1 MSNKIQFK
9 ITLLSDTLPASGY
22 VVEPI
27 IDVDIVSDKSGL
39 PYLQGKRIKGL
50 LRESIVEV
58 YEMMGFKYELL
69 NSIFGI
75 PGDPLSKSIQVG
87 NGYMYGHLQLE
98 EWLHWAKHRFG
109 GYFFPDRVKEI
120 FTTIRSQTS
129 LENGVAK
136 ASSLRA
142 MRLLDKGL
150 EFHGDI
156 AITGLKEMHIAVLVL
171 GCKNMRYI
179 GSGRNRGFG
188 QVEMKLLKS
197 ESAEYSAKWAIKFL
211 EGECIHG

>member
-1 MSNKIQFK
+1 
-9 ITLLSDTLPASGY
+9 
-22 VVEPI
+22 
-27 IDVDIVSDKSGL
+27 
-39 PYLQGKRIKGL
+39 
-50 LRESIVEV
+50 
-58 YEMMGFKYELL
+58 
-69 NSIFGI
+69 
-75 PGDPLSKSIQVG
+75 
-87 NGYMYGHLQLE
+87 
-98 EWLHWAKHRFG
+98 
-109 GYFFPDRVKEI
+109 
-120 FTTIRSQTS
+120 
-129 LENGVAK
+129 
-136 ASSLRA
+136 

>member
-98 EWLHWAKHRFG
+98 
-109 GYFFPDRVKEI
+109 
-120 FTTIRSQTS
+120 
-129 LENGVAK
+129 
-136 ASSLRA
+136 
-142 MRLLDKGL
+142 
-150 EFHGDI
+150 
-156 AITGLKEMHIAVLVL
+156 
-171 GCKNMRYI
+171 
-179 GSGRNRGFG
+179 
-188 QVEMKLLKS
+188 
-197 ESAEYSAKWAIKFL
+197 
-211 EGECIHG
+211 